1 MPDVDNQIGVFL
13 TLEAVFPGEQPS
25 LDSLKRLL
33 KELNRSEVIG
43 ICSRLNLSISD
54 HLNEGTGSLLE
65 RQVRKQWE
73 TATSFFR
80 PERLP
85 SIQEFIRKHPHCSI
99 VFRGQLMELIR
110 WAALFCRD
118 EEPKDELLNNLNKR
132 DAFAK
137 ALLTVN
143 SIWNARIYRD
153 QLVYGDDLTA
163 RRLRL
168 LPRFRR
174 SLSETEKGPDLTQ
187 AFARG
192 KAIIVG
198 QLCRLY
204 PDFSEQFQANSGLT
218 LSDYYLCLLF
228 VVLTSLGLMGNP
240 PGTHPLAANRFFNPI
255 SDRPDLQLAIT
266 RMMELYSQSLTD
278 LTASLWKGKEGPTE
292 LDFSILE
299 HKVFRDRPILRVRDD
314 HAIVMDPIFLRDM
327 SSVGPLFL
335 SGNIDASLGQFG
347 HAFEAYCRDVFA
359 NIYPNI
365 RGLACR
371 LAPST
376 LGKAASGTEVQLA
389 DGILDCGDKTVMIET
404 KASLIREDKVDSFEP
419 TDYITFLRAKYGI
432 SLENRREKKKG
443 LAQLANSISK
453 LATGEWQ
460 QVNPAFPIRKCIIP
474 VLLVH
479 DTLIDAPLRP
489 WFLAREFAR
498 LLDQSN
504 ADLTSA
510 VMPVGNN
517 SVSNLIVMTID
528 DLEALESSVQAFG
541 LCDLLQDY
549 AVNCRDRMVS
559 LHNYL
564 VEDKKYRD
572 ALVYSER
579 IRSLFRK
586 DLADMG
592 QRLGQAPQNERS

>member
-25 LDSLKRLL
+25 LDSLKDLL
-33 KELNRSEVIG
+33 KDLNRSEVIAT
-43 ICSRLNLSISD
+43 CSRLNLSISD
-54 HLNEGTGSLLE
+54 HLNEATGSWLE
-65 RQVRKQWE
+65 RHVRKQWE

-80 PERLP
+80 PEQLP
-85 SIQEFIRKHPHCSI
+85 IIQEFIRKHPHCSI
-99 VFRGQLMELIR
+99 VFRGQLIELIR

-118 EEPKDELLNNLNKR
+118 EEPTDELLNDLNKR

-143 SIWNARIYRD
+143 SIWNARVYRD
-153 QLVYGDDLTA
+153 QLVYSDDLTA

-192 KAIIVG
+192 KAIVVG

-204 PDFSEQFQANSGLT
+204 PDFSERFQATSGLT

-228 VVLTSLGLMGNP
+228 IILTSLGLMGNL

-266 RMMELYSQSLTD
+266 RMMELYSQSLGD
-278 LTASLWKGKEGPTE
+278 LTTSLWKGKEGPTE
-292 LDFSILE
+292 SDFSILE

-327 SSVGPLFL
+327 SSIGPLFS
-335 SGNIDASLGQFG
+335 SGNTDASLEQFG
-347 HAFEAYCRDVFA
+347 HAFEAYCRDAFA
-359 NIYPNI
+359 NMYPNVS
-365 RGLACR
+365 GLACR

-376 LGKAASGTEVQLA
+376 IGKAASGTEVQLA

-432 SLENRREKKKG
+432 SLEKGREKKKG
-443 LAQLANSISK
+443 LAQLANVISK

-460 QVNPAFPIRKCIIP
+460 QVSPAFPIRKHIIP

-479 DTLIDAPLRP
+479 DTLIDAPLHP
-489 WFLAREFAR
+489 WFLAREFAQ

-504 ADLTSA
+504 TDLTSA
-510 VMPVGNN
+510 VMRVGDYF
-517 SVSNLIVMTID
+517 VSNLIVMTID
-528 DLEALESSVQAFG
+528 DLEALESSVKAFG

-549 AVNCRDRMVS
+549 AMNCRDRMVS

-564 VEDKKYRD
+564 VEDRKYGN

-579 IRSLFRK
+579 TMAMFRK

-592 QRLGQAPQNERS
+592 QRLGYAPQTEKP

>member
-25 LDSLKRLL
+25 LDSLKDLL
-33 KELNRSEVIG
+33 KDLNRSEVIAT
-43 ICSRLNLSISD
+43 CSRLNLSISD
-54 HLNEGTGSLLE
+54 HLNEGTGSWLE
-65 RQVRKQWE
+65 RHVRKQWE

-80 PERLP
+80 PEQL
-85 SIQEFIRKHPHCSI
+85 SIIQEFIRKHPHCSV
-99 VFRGQLMELIR
+99 VFRGQLIELIR

-118 EEPKDELLNNLNKR
+118 EEPVDELLNNLDKR
-132 DAFAK
+132 AAFAK

-143 SIWNARIYRD
+143 SIWNARVYRD
-153 QLVYGDDLTA
+153 QLVYSDDLTA

-204 PDFSEQFQANSGLT
+204 PDFSEQFRANSGLT
-218 LSDYYLCLLF
+218 LGDYYLCLLF
-228 VVLTSLGLMGNP
+228 VILTSLGLMGNP

-266 RMMELYSQSLTD
+266 RMMEVYSQSLAD
-278 LTASLWKGKEGPTE
+278 LTTSLWKGKEGPTE
-292 LDFSILE
+292 SDFSILE

-327 SSVGPLFL
+327 SSVGPLFS
-335 SGNIDASLGQFG
+335 SGNTDASLEQFG

-359 NIYPNI
+359 NMYPNVP
-365 RGLACR
+365 GLACR
-371 LAPST
+371 LSPST
-376 LGKAASGTEVQLA
+376 LGKTAWGTEVQLA
-389 DGILDCGDKTVMIET
+389 DGILDCGDKTVLIET
-404 KASLIREDKVDSFEP
+404 KASLIREDKIDSFEP
-419 TDYITFLRAKYGI
+419 ADYIAFLRAKYGI
-432 SLENRREKKKG
+432 SLENGREKKKG
-443 LAQLANSISK
+443 LAQLANVIFK
-453 LATGEWQ
+453 LASGEWQ
-460 QVNPAFPIRKCIIP
+460 QVNPTFPIRERIIP

-479 DTLIDAPLRP
+479 DTLIDAPLHP
-489 WFLAREFAR
+489 WFLAREFAE
-498 LLDQSN
+498 LLDMSN

-510 VMPVGNN
+510 VMRVGN
-517 SVSNLIVMTID
+517 SLVSNLIVMTID

-564 VEDKKYRD
+564 VENRKYGD

-579 IRSLFRK
+579 IRSMFRK
-586 DLADMG
+586 ELADMG
-592 QRLGQAPQNERS
+592 ERLEPAPPDQKS